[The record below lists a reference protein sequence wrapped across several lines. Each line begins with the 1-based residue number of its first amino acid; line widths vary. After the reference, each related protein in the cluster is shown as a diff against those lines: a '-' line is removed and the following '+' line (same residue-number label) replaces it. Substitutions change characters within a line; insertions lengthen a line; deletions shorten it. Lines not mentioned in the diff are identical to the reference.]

1 MTIYIGNLS
10 FETTEDDLR
19 SCFEEYG
26 RVTSVKII
34 TDGFNGNPLGFAF
47 VEMPGSKQAAAAIEG
62 LNRTKIDGRIVM
74 TGEAIK
80 RAERRQGV
88 DTAAVA
94 G

>member
-10 FETTEDDLR
+10 FETTEDGLR

-26 RVTSVKII
+26 HVTSVKII
-34 TDGFNGNPLGFAF
+34 TDSFNGNPLGFAF
-47 VEMPGSKQAAAAIEG
+47 VEMPGSNQGAAAIEG
-62 LNRTKIDGRIVM
+62 LSRTRIDGRIVM

-88 DTAAVA
+88 DTAAVV